1 MHILQYYNYILSIS
15 NTYYISI
22 IYIAI
27 SIFIYLT
34 YINNSRI
41 DFNYLDKM
49 NIEEAKKILNEIH
62 NNKKLR
68 IVYCVFKNIVIIF
81 RTLMMSLGF
90 ITLISLYNDSLL
102 FSKETLINIL
112 DIKYWLFLSSL
123 PIVIIFIKS
132 IISEILEIYE
142 KEETK

>member
-22 IYIAI
+22 IYMAI

>member
-1 MHILQYYNYILSIS
+1 M
-15 NTYYISI
+15 
-22 IYIAI
+22 AI

>member
-1 MHILQYYNYILSIS
+1 LHILQYYNYILSIS